1 MALTTAQEMAL
12 FQILE
17 VPWQPMAHELVDRNN
32 LVVQKFSYG
41 DSVRSSNIAIRAYI
55 SAYITADAD
64 AEAVLDGYLDRWITL
79 GTDTVTLQGGVGPVQ
94 GVTCDPEAERREI
107 QRQVKILVPFY
118 RHHMEVERSSSAN
131 AFIPICR

>member
-32 LVVQKFSYG
+32 LVFQQFSFG
-41 DSVRSSNIAIRAYI
+41 DSIRSSNAAIRAYVL
-55 SAYITADAD
+55 AYITADAN
-64 AEAVLDGYLDRWITL
+64 AETVLVSYLDRWISL

-94 GVTCDPEAERREI
+94 GVNCDPEAERREI

-118 RHHMEVERSSSAN
+118 RHHMEVERSSAAG
-131 AFIPICR
+131 AFLPICR